1 MTQPL
6 VTTTRKS
13 VIPTY
18 PVLLAIV
25 FGVCTVGMTLNLAA
39 AIATDVVDEGPRTL
53 QEQLVGVIGFGL
65 GGLAVATLGAWWC
78 SRTEARSRLGAVLFG
93 ALCVPTLILFFSGA
107 PGMFG
112 ATAAFLAG
120 LTRGRTPAAGVP
132 RVFGIVGLAVAIL
145 NVLVTVLGVSIAW
158 LAGGSTGAG

>member
-25 FGVCTVGMTLNLAA
+25 FAICTVGMTLNLVA

-53 QEQLVGVIGFGL
+53 QEQLAGVISFGL
-65 GGLAVATLGAWWC
+65 GGLAIAALGAWWC

-120 LTRGRTPAAGVP
+120 LTRGRTPVAGVP
-132 RVFGIVGLAVAIL
+132 RVFGVVGLSVAIL
-145 NVLVTVLGVSIAW
+145 NVLVTIFGVSIAW